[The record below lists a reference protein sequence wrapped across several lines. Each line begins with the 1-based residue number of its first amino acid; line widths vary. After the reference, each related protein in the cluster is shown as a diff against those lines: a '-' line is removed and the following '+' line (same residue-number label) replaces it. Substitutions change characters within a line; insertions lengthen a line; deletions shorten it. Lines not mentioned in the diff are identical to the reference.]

1 MKISFVGKGGAG
13 KTTLASLTA
22 RYLASKQFPVLVIDA
37 DINQH
42 MGYSLGLHEDAC
54 AAIPKMGLE
63 MEKIKE
69 YLRGTNS
76 RIGAI
81 EEMAKTTPPGT
92 GSRLLTVTE
101 ENPIY
106 KHFVRDVDG
115 VRLMTVGAL
124 SEKDIGVKCY
134 HASTGSVELFL
145 NHLIDVEREYV
156 LVDMTAGT
164 DAFASGLF
172 TRFDVTFLVVE
183 PTVKSVSVYKQYKAY
198 AEQYAIC
205 IRVIGN
211 KVRDTS
217 DATFIQREV
226 ADDLVALFQDSPYVQ
241 SFERGDTQPI
251 SYLEP
256 ENENAVSAVVEEI
269 DTKEKD
275 WEKFYDQ
282 AVVFHRKNAESWAN
296 SALGVD
302 ITEQVD
308 PSYSL
313 MDEVV
318 RMQPAH
324 TIQ

>member
-1 MKISFVGKGGAG
+1 MKVSFVGKGGAG
-13 KTTLASLTA
+13 KTTLAALMA
-22 RYLASKQFPVLVIDA
+22 RYLASKQFPVLVVDA

-42 MGYSLGLHEDAC
+42 MGYSLGLREDAC
-54 AAIPKMGLE
+54 NAIPKMGLE
-63 MEKIKE
+63 IAKIKE

-101 ENPIY
+101 ENPLY
-106 KHFVRDVDG
+106 SHFVRDIDG

-134 HASTGSVELFL
+134 HANTGSVELFL
-145 NHLIDVEREYV
+145 NHLIDMEHEYV

-183 PTVKSVSVYKQYKAY
+183 PTVKSVSVYRQYKAY
-198 AEQYAIC
+198 AEQYDIC

-211 KVRDTS
+211 KVKDAS
-217 DATFIQREV
+217 DIAFVQKEV
-226 ADDLVALFQDSPYVQ
+226 ANDLVALFQDSSYVQ
-241 SFERGDTQPI
+241 SFERGDMQPI
-251 SYLEP
+251 SHLEV
-256 ENENAVSAVVEEI
+256 ENEKSLSAVVAEI
-269 DTKEKD
+269 DSKKKD
-275 WEKFYDQ
+275 WEKFYAQ
-282 AVVFHRKNAESWAN
+282 SVAFHQKNAESWAN

-302 ITEQVD
+302 ITQQID
-308 PSYSL
+308 LSYSL
-313 MDEVV
+313 ADEVL
-318 RMQPAH
+318 RMQASH
-324 TIQ
+324 TTQ